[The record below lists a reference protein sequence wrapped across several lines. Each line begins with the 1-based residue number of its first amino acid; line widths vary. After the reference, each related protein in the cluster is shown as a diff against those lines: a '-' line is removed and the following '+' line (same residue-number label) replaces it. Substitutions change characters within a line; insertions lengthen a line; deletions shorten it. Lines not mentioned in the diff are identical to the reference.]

1 VPAPDETEPYVRI
14 SMTDGTRLSA
24 RLFVPQGSDGPWPV
38 LLEALPYRKDD
49 LTASYASEYRRLRD
63 EGRFVVARLDL
74 RGTGASEG
82 IAEDEYPPQEQADLA
97 EVIAWLAGQPWSIG
111 RVGMFG
117 TSYSGFNSLQLAIE
131 GPPALAAVCAIYATD
146 DRYTDDVHFMGGTR
160 RALDLVD
167 YVLYMAAMNAL
178 PPPPALAGPDWRAA
192 WADRVDRTEPWLL
205 RWLEE
210 QWDGPYWRHG
220 SLRLPPDDS
229 AGVAGA
235 STGYDRIE
243 IPTMI
248 VAGWADG
255 YRNNSFRTFERLSA
269 PCELLAGPWSHMSP
283 ATSRP
288 GPHLDLV
295 PEMIRF
301 FDRWL
306 RDREPADPVAP
317 VRAFLR
323 RPTVPAPDLAEH
335 RGTWRAD
342 STWPPADAGEL
353 VLLRPEGTTDVLPV
367 RGDVGTTAWISCAG
381 QLPWGQ
387 PTDQRP
393 DEAYSLVYDWP
404 ARESELVVAGNPR
417 LTVTLTADAPVA
429 YLSAK
434 LCSVLPDG
442 TSALVTRGFLN
453 LCHRHSSTAPERLT
467 PGEPVTVT
475 VELEATTWV
484 FEPGHRIRLDL
495 AGTDWPNTWAPP
507 APLTVTVDAASIELV
522 LPTLASTTGDLPE
535 PAFTPPPP
543 PDADDEP
550 APGAPGV
557 VWRVDHDVLARETRV
572 LVDHGARYAGDH
584 GAQVEEAYR
593 GEVAVSTVDPGD
605 ARATARARYAI
616 TWPDATVASEA
627 RLDIRSDRDAFT
639 VSVELDVDDGDE
651 RLRSRRWD
659 RRIPRRLQ

>member
-1 VPAPDETEPYVRI
+1 VPELDETEPYVWI
-14 SMTDGTRLSA
+14 TMTDGTRLSA

-63 EGRFVVARLDL
+63 EGRFAVARLDL
-74 RGTGASEG
+74 RGTGASDG

-97 EVIAWLAGQPWSIG
+97 EVIAWLAGQPWANG

-117 TSYSGFNSLQLAIE
+117 TSYSGFNALQLAIE
-131 GPPALAAVCAIYATD
+131 GPPGLGAACAIYATD
-146 DRYTDDVHFMGGTR
+146 DRYTDDVHFMGGTL
-160 RALDLVD
+160 RAVDLVD
-167 YVLYMAAMNAL
+167 YVLYMVAMNAL
-178 PPPPALAGPDWRAA
+178 PPPPALAGPEWRAQ
-192 WADRVDRTEPWLL
+192 WAERIDRTEPWLL

-220 SLRLPPDDS
+220 SLRLP
-229 AGVAGA
+229 GA
-235 STGYDRIE
+235 TAADEPTGYDRIA

-255 YRNNSFRTFERLSA
+255 YRNNSFRTFTRLQA
-269 PCELLAGPWSHMSP
+269 PCELLAGPWSHMST

-306 RDREPADPVAP
+306 RDRDDVKASEPAAP
-317 VRAFLR
+317 VRVFLR
-323 RPTVPAPDLAEH
+323 RPTQPAPDLAEH

-342 STWPPADAGEL
+342 TTWPPADADEL
-353 VLLRPEGTTDVLPV
+353 VLLRPEGGDDVLPV

-404 ARESELVVAGNPR
+404 ARDEELVVAGYPR
-417 LTVTLTADAPVA
+417 LTVTLAADAPVA
-429 YLSAK
+429 FLSAK
-434 LCSVLPDG
+434 LCSVFPDG

-453 LCHRHSSTAPERLT
+453 LCHRSSSTAPEPLV

-475 VELEATTWV
+475 VGLEATTWV

-495 AGTDWPNTWAPP
+495 AGADWPNTWAPP
-507 APLTVTVDAASIELV
+507 APGTLSVDAASIELV
-522 LPTLASTTGDLPE
+522 LPTLAGTDGSAPA
-535 PAFTPPPP
+535 PAFTPPPRGEDDDHP
-543 PDADDEP
+543 PSVP
-550 APGAPGV
+550 P
-557 VWRVDHDVLARETRV
+557 VWRIEHDVLGRETRAV
-572 LVDHGARYAGDH
+572 VDHGARYAGDH
-584 GAQVEEAYR
+584 DSHVEESYW

-605 ARATARARYAI
+605 ARAEARARYTI
-616 TWPDATVASEA
+616 TWPDATVRSEA
-627 RLDIRSDRDAFT
+627 RLDVRSDAEAFT
-639 VSVELDVDDGDE
+639 VAVELDAHDGAE
-651 RLRSRRWD
+651 CLRSRRWE